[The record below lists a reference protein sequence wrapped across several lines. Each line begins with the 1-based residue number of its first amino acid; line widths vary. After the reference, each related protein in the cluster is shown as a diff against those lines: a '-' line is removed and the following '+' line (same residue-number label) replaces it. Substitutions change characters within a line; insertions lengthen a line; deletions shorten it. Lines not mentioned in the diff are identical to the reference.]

1 MRKSSWKE
9 EQKTEENEKLSIKEI
24 QKHLKKQEE
33 KKEDLEKK
41 ASAEIYLPQI
51 IPLLNKLSK
60 RWII

>member
-24 QKHLKKQEE
+24 QNNSKKTRR

>member
-1 MRKSSWKE
+1 MKRRTKNRRKWK
-9 EQKTEENEKLSIKEI
+9 IKYKRI
-24 QKHLKKQEE
+24 QNNSKKQEE

-60 RWII
+60 R